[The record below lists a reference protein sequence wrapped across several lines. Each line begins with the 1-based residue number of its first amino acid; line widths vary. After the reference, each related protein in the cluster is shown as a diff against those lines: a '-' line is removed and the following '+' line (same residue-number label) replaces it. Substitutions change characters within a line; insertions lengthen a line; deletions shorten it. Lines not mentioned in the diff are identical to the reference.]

1 MSLKMLG
8 TLYIALSRITRKV
21 IKDVELKEKVL
32 YLRKTV
38 YVGGKDTANNSNL
51 EYILIILKL
60 LLINLFWRTKMYSVC
75 KLLLYIFSLLTYF
88 WVSCY
93 LMKGNLEIWEG
104 NLILLLCK
112 RALKPS
118 SGAQCSLMINYL
130 PSTYRIRNHWQWQ
143 HSIE

>member
-1 MSLKMLG
+1 MLG

-88 WVSCY
+88 
-93 LMKGNLEIWEG
+93 
-104 NLILLLCK
+104 
-112 RALKPS
+112 
-118 SGAQCSLMINYL
+118 
-130 PSTYRIRNHWQWQ
+130 
-143 HSIE
+143 